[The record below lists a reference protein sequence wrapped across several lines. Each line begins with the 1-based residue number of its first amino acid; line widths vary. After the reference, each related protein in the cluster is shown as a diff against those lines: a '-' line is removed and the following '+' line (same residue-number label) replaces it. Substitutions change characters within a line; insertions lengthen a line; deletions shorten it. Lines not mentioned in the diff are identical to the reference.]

1 MNNVNPKSLLHSKW
15 TKMQVENREKH
26 FVITHV
32 ERDENHKVV
41 ACLIQAVMNKEEYPI
56 NWRELKNI
64 SLWRQGWR

>member
-32 ERDENHKVV
+32 ERDENHMLV
-41 ACLIQAVMNKEEYPI
+41 ACIIQAVMNKKEYPI